1 LLRVNQYSTVLAAAT
16 AAVFDAVYCHISRT
30 AVVAALVVVALVVV
44 SVLHELF
51 WESLIESWW
60 YIDA

>member
-1 LLRVNQYSTVLAAAT
+1 VLAAAT